1 MNWILQSCLIYII
14 NWKSLAAYILRS
26 LKSLSTVFGERQG
39 SRHILYVFSRNVGG
53 RVEQGHHVEVH
64 LEFGIGMA
72 HSPVESK
79 TCLLN
84 LFPYLGCKMA
94 HHFPIFTFACLKII
108 VFDLLVPSLNS
119 SCFFVSLIPI
129 ERCPVQILPVLCIRM
144 FKFVSCIEV
153 LCIFLGKG
161 GEKR

>member
-1 MNWILQSCLIYII
+1 MPKCKGIYWILQSCLIYII

-64 LEFGIGMA
+64 HKFGIGMT

-79 TCLLN
+79 TYLLH
-84 LFPYLGCKMA
+84 FPPYLRCKMA

-108 VFDLLVPSLNS
+108 VFDLLVPSLNR
-119 SCFFVSLIPI
+119 SCFFVSFIPI
-129 ERCPVQILPVLCIRM
+129 ERCPVQILPVLSIRM
-144 FKFVSCIEV
+144 FKFVS
-153 LCIFLGKG
+153 
-161 GEKR
+161 